1 MMRQGT
7 NDMDNALALL
17 VANEKPTHDETI
29 AKLDPN
35 KSVTP

>member
-17 VANEKPTHDETI
+17 VANEKPTHERNMPRLAPKRSLT
-29 AKLDPN
+29 L
-35 KSVTP
+35 